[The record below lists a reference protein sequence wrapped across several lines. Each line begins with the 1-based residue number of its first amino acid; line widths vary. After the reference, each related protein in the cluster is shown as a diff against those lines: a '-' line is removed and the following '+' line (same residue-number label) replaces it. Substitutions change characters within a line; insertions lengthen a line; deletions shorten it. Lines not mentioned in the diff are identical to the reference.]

1 MNAKARYVAHV
12 LARYQRLPGTLGRIL
27 RDDRRTAGLLHD
39 RSISLEV
46 VDQAFVLALA
56 RRTFRTHG
64 GDPVEPIRALRY
76 FLPVIQ
82 EIVAAPPDPSYVHY
96 LERRL
101 HQARLYPGR

>member
-1 MNAKARYVAHV
+1 MNTKARYVAHV
-12 LARYQRLPGTLGRIL
+12 LDRYQRLPGTLGRVL
-27 RDDRRTAGLLHD
+27 RDDRRTAGALHD
-39 RSISLEV
+39 RSIALDV

-56 RRTFRTHG
+56 RRTFRTDG

-82 EIVAAPPDPSYVHY
+82 EIVAAPPDPTYLQY

-101 HQARLYPGR
+101 LHAGLYPGR